1 MKVNVPFTRAGVAHH
16 VWVENEQGA
25 VLFDVGDGALRDI
38 LAHDLAP
45 DKLKGIF
52 FTHGHFDH
60 MGGLH
65 SLLGYLRMIGR
76 KEELPIWSPQEC
88 TEVNAA
94 IIGFIS
100 CYPDTLP
107 FRIHARE
114 CPPRT
119 VIEFIGMAVEAFPV
133 VHSGDIVGAGPL
145 TRVPAMGYRISCRG
159 ETVAI
164 SGDSADCPALRE
176 LAKDADIALI
186 EATFP
191 TNTDV
196 GRDVLS
202 QTHLTEGQAIEIGR
216 TAKNYILVHIG
227 TR

>member
-1 MKVNVPFTRAGVAHH
+1 LKVQVPFTRAGVAHH
-16 VWVENEQGA
+16 VWIESEQGA

-38 LAHDLAP
+38 LSQELAL

-65 SLLGYLRMIGR
+65 SLLGYLRMVGR
-76 KEELPIWSPQEC
+76 EAELPIWSPQGC
-88 TEVNAA
+88 AEVNAA

-100 CYPDTLP
+100 CYPDTIP
-107 FRIHARE
+107 FQIHARE
-114 CPPRT
+114 CLPRKE
-119 VIEFIGMAVEAFPV
+119 IDFIGMAVEAYPV
-133 VHSGDIVGAGPL
+133 VHSGDIARAGKL
-145 TRVPAMGYRISCRG
+145 SRVPAMGYRISCQG

-191 TNTDV
+191 TNTNV
-196 GRDVLS
+196 SRDVLS
-202 QTHLTEGQAIEIGR
+202 ATHLTEGQAIEIGR
-216 TAKNYILVHIG
+216 TAKDYLLVHIG